1 MSRRDSREAAV
12 KIIFQNE
19 FIDGR
24 LRSGGD
30 AEAELSVEDMIAMF
44 IESVDEKEMAKVDR
58 TFVAKVLGAVLD
70 NIETI
75 DELICDNIDSGWNIN
90 RLCKVDLAIL
100 REAIAEIRYID
111 DIPVCVSIN
120 EAVELSKKFSYPEAS
135 SFVNGILGSVSK
147 ND

>member
-1 MSRRDSREAAV
+1 M
-12 KIIFQNE
+12 
-19 FIDGR
+19 
-24 LRSGGD
+24 
-30 AEAELSVEDMIAMF
+30 
-44 IESVDEKEMAKVDR
+44 
-58 TFVAKVLGAVLD
+58 AKVLGAVLD

-111 DIPVCVSIN
+111 DIPVSVSIN